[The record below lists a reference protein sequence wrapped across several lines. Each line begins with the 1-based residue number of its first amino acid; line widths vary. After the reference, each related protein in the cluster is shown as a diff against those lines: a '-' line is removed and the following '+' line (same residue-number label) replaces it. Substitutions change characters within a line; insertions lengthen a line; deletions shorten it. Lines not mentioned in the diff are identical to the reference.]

1 MSVSF
6 EIHHL
11 LESQSG
17 LVTIFVSKV
26 VIHAEISL
34 PSQLITRLAVWDALN
49 DTALEETYSAFYT
62 LTHFLCFIYFC
73 TCIY

>member
-49 DTALEETYSAFYT
+49 DTALEET
-62 LTHFLCFIYFC
+62 
-73 TCIY
+73 